1 MDAAFFWN
9 MTYGEIVASITGF
22 NKRQK
27 TEFQMKSI
35 VAYRQADLIASLVS
49 NVLGSK
55 HQPPSIQEAFPGIF
69 PEIEQQP
76 KQQNWQLMKARIEAY
91 AAEKRAA
98 EERKRGENRG
108 DDSGGIASPNNV

>member
-1 MDAAFFWN
+1 VDAAFFWD
-9 MTYGEIVASITGF
+9 MTYGEIVASIEGF
-22 NKRQK
+22 YKRQK
-27 TEFQMKSI
+27 TEFQMNSI

-76 KQQNWQLMKARIEAY
+76 QQQKWQIMKARIEAY

-108 DDSGGIASPNNV
+108 DDTRGAAGPNNV